1 MTAPG
6 RLGRVVLSA
15 TTVVLLAALVALSTT
30 GMIGAALALA
40 CAVVLMLVVVLG
52 PELLGTGFVLL
63 AMFTAPQNAVRP
75 IPTADFVTF
84 SDLFL
89 VVGAGLLLPTLLRR
103 RSRYPTG
110 WLIGSVGVIV
120 MVFVAALMSATPGT
134 DLLYG
139 VRLPAA
145 TVALPLFFLAWAPSR
160 RLIDALA
167 WCYVAGHVVSTGYA
181 LATGKD
187 EVTGRFDGLT
197 THYNFFGIAATV
209 TAGLLIHLYHRT
221 PRPWR
226 WVVWAAGLV
235 TVGSVSLS
243 GSRAA
248 VLVLVMLVVLY
259 PLLERSLL
267 SGYLIVA
274 GGLGMVLVGNAL
286 LGTTSSGSA
295 FSRLQGDSTTTVSDS
310 QRTAALQTGWSRF
323 LQHPILGGG
332 FDATSYDAHNVYLE
346 IAIGIGVVG
355 LAFHLLVFA
364 SGVLPLFGTGPLRR
378 LGYAPL
384 GYAAMCMLTNS
395 IWDRFVWMGIALAVV
410 AAVDRPDD
418 PPDDDLGDDP
428 GDGHSEERDH
438 MASRRGAHPVGA
450 VR

>member
-1 MTAPG
+1 VTL
-6 RLGRVVLSA
+6 LGRGILSA
-15 TTVVLLAALVALSTT
+15 TTVLLLVALVALSTT
-30 GMIGAALALA
+30 GLIGAALALT
-40 CAVVLMLVVVLG
+40 CAVGLLLLVVLG
-52 PELLGTGFVLL
+52 PERLGTGFVLL

-89 VVGAGLLLPTLLRR
+89 MVGAGLLLPTLLRR

-110 WLIGSVGVIV
+110 WLIGSIGVIV
-120 MVFVAALMSATPGT
+120 LVFVASLMSSTPVT

-160 RLIDALA
+160 GLIDALA
-167 WCYVAGHVVSTGYA
+167 WSYVAGHVLSTGYA
-181 LATGKD
+181 LVAGKD
-187 EVTGRFDGLT
+187 PETGRFDGLT

-221 PRPWR
+221 PRRWR
-226 WVVWAAGLV
+226 WVVWGAGLV
-235 TVGSVSLS
+235 TVGSISLS

-248 VLVLVMLVVLY
+248 VLVVVMLVVLY

-267 SGYLIVA
+267 SGYLVVA
-274 GGLGMVLVGNAL
+274 GGLGLVLVGNAL
-286 LGTTSSGSA
+286 LGTASSGSA
-295 FSRLQGDSTTTVSDS
+295 FSRIRGDSTTSFSDNE
-310 QRTAALQTGWSRF
+310 RTLAMQTGWSRF

-332 FDATSYDAHNVYLE
+332 FDARAYDAHNVYLE

-364 SGVLPLFGTGPLRR
+364 TGVLPLFGTGPLRR

-418 PPDDDLGDDP
+418 GPPGEQDEMTTDP
-428 GDGHSEERDH
+428 AEVP
-438 MASRRGAHPVGA
+438 MGAA
-450 VR
+450 R

>member
-1 MTAPG
+1 MTA
-6 RLGRVVLSA
+6 LGRGILSA
-15 TTVVLLAALVALSTT
+15 TTLLLLVALVALSTT
-30 GMIGAALALA
+30 GLIGAALALA
-40 CAVVLMLVVVLG
+40 CAVGLMLVVVLG
-52 PELLGTGFVLL
+52 PERLGTAFVLL

-75 IPTADFVTF
+75 VPTADFVTF

-103 RSRYPTG
+103 RSRYPMG
-110 WLIGSVGVIV
+110 WLIGSLGVIV
-120 MVFVAALMSATPGT
+120 LVFVASLMSETPVT

-145 TVALPLFFLAWAPSR
+145 TVALPLFFLAWAPGR

-167 WCYVAGHVVSTGYA
+167 WCYVAGHVVSTAYA

-187 EVTGRFDGLT
+187 AATGRFDGLT
-197 THYNFFGIAATV
+197 THYNFFGIAGTI
-209 TAGLLIHLYHRT
+209 TAGLLIHLHHRT
-221 PRPWR
+221 PRRWR
-226 WVVWAAGLV
+226 WVVWGAGLV
-235 TVGSVSLS
+235 TIGSISLS

-267 SGYLIVA
+267 SGYLVVA
-274 GGLGMVLVGNAL
+274 GGMGLVLAGNAL

-295 FSRLQGDSTTTVSDS
+295 FSRLQGDSTTSVSDNE
-310 QRTAALQTGWSRF
+310 RTLALQTGWSRF

-332 FDATSYDAHNVYLE
+332 FDARAYDAHNVYLE

-364 SGVLPLFGTGPLRR
+364 TGVLPLFGTGPLRR

-418 PPDDDLGDDP
+418 GPPD
-428 GDGHSEERDH
+428 ERDE
-438 MASRRGAHPVGA
+438 MTAYSGVPMGTAR
-450 VR
+450 